1 MGNECRKASAHD
13 MYTSS
18 KEGAANGSDT
28 LSASSRRSRSK
39 RKGPNS
45 NNNGRDE
52 NLVKKRN
59 PALTG
64 KSADS
69 FGREGDEEEK
79 QRKRMHG
86 VGMFTGEDW
95 DQPEP
100 VMITDY
106 LSNVRDRYHVS
117 HKE

>member
-1 MGNECRKASAHD
+1 MS
-13 MYTSS
+13 TFS
-18 KEGAANGSDT
+18 KEGAANSSDN
-28 LSASSRRSRSK
+28 LVAKKQHERPPSSSWRSRSK
-39 RKGPNS
+39 RKGTNS
-45 NNNGRDE
+45 NE
-52 NLVKKRN
+52 NMSIEKKKN
-59 PALTG
+59 PPVTG

-69 FGREGDEEEK
+69 FGREDDEAEK
-79 QRKRMHG
+79 QRKRMQG

-95 DQPEP
+95 DQHEP

>member
-1 MGNECRKASAHD
+1 MGNDCRKASAHD
-13 MYTSS
+13 ISMFS
-18 KEGAANGSDT
+18 KEGAANNNSSDRLNLVT
-28 LSASSRRSRSK
+28 KNQHERPPSSSSSRRSRSK

-69 FGREGDEEEK
+69 FGREYDEAEK
-79 QRKRMHG
+79 QRKRMQG

-95 DQPEP
+95 EQ
-100 VMITDY
+100 
-106 LSNVRDRYHVS
+106 H
-117 HKE
+117 